1 MKRNIAKVEERLR
14 GGKLCSELY
23 EILNESNK
31 TIIEFDFRR
40 IRIMQI
46 SEEVIHLARPSA
58 SVDNTL
64 LDLHNSSHPAK
75 AVFNNC

>member
-23 EILNESNK
+23 EILNEYNK
-31 TIIEFDFRR
+31 TTIEFGFRR

-46 SEEVIHLARPSA
+46 SEEDIYLARPSA
-58 SVDNTL
+58 LVDNTL
-64 LDLHNSSHPAK
+64 LDLHNASHPTK

>member
-23 EILNESNK
+23 EILNEYNK
-31 TIIEFDFRR
+31 TIIEFGFRR

-46 SEEVIHLARPSA
+46 SEEDIYLARPSA

-64 LDLHNSSHPAK
+64 LDLHNASHPTK

>member
-1 MKRNIAKVEERLR
+1 MNVIKKIVKF
-14 GGKLCSELY
+14 G
-23 EILNESNK
+23 
-31 TIIEFDFRR
+31 FRR

-64 LDLHNSSHPAK
+64 LDLHNSSHPTK

>member
-23 EILNESNK
+23 EILNEYNK
-31 TIIEFDFRR
+31 TTIEFGFRR

-46 SEEVIHLARPSA
+46 SEEDIYLAKPSA

-64 LDLHNSSHPAK
+64 LDLHNASHPTK

>member
-23 EILNESNK
+23 EILNEYNK
-31 TIIEFDFRR
+31 TTIEFGFRR

-46 SEEVIHLARPSA
+46 SEEDIYLPRPLA

-64 LDLHNSSHPAK
+64 LDLHNASHPTK